1 MIWSLMFILQVDRGE
16 AQVPDV
22 GVRVSV
28 WFIGMFFLAVGA
40 ALLYLRRR
48 EIEDERKVKIPLNSR
63 E

>member
-40 ALLYLRRR
+40 ALMYLRRR